1 MKVCEFFQ
9 LLKDDIKEDIIEE
22 SNEWKEAFD
31 ELIELI
37 LKSLRREKRRF
48 KREISK
54 TKLVREVDE
63 TLDAYMKRDPAAKSK
78 LEVLLL
84 YPGVHAIL
92 AHRIAHKLYKK
103 GYNFSARAISQLS
116 RFVTGIEIHPG
127 ATIGK
132 RFVIDHGM
140 GVVIGET
147 AIIGD
152 DVLVYQGVTLGGS
165 GKEKKK
171 RHPTIENGVMVGCG
185 AKVLGSFKVG
195 EGSRVASNAV
205 VLKEIPKEATAVG
218 IPAKVVRINGE
229 KPEETL
235 DHVHIP
241 DPVSAELEKLKSRI
255 EELEKA
261 LNIANEAQT
270 VGKTNCE
277 EKVENLGAEDETF
290 AHEEVVETF
299 ADHAENVDPEKLKKD
314 LEELEAEIDESLG
327 IIEKIKEKD
336 KDFETDSKIDSE
348 ISDSE

>member
-1 MKVCEFFQ
+1 MKVCEFFG
-9 LLKDDIKEDIIEE
+9 LLKDDIKKDVKEE
-22 SNEWKEAFD
+22 SREWKEAID

-37 LKSLRREKRRF
+37 LNSLKKEKKRF
-48 KREISK
+48 KKAISQ
-54 TKLVREVDE
+54 TKLIREVDD

-103 GYNFSARAISQLS
+103 GYNFTARAISQIS
-116 RFVTGIEIHPG
+116 RLYTGIEIHPG

-185 AKVLGSFKVG
+185 AKVLGSFTVG

-218 IPAKVVRINGE
+218 IPAKVVRIKGE

-241 DPVSAELEKLKSRI
+241 DPISAELDKLRKRI
-255 EELEKA
+255 DELEKA
-261 LNIANEAQT
+261 LGANNELQT
-270 VGKTNCE
+270 EQVNDSA
-277 EKVENLGAEDETF
+277 LS
-290 AHEEVVETF
+290 
-299 ADHAENVDPEKLKKD
+299 
-314 LEELEAEIDESLG
+314 DESKT
-327 IIEKIKEKD
+327 EQVN
-336 KDFETDSKIDSE
+336 DSALSDEPKTEQVNDSTL
-348 ISDSE
+348 SDESKN